1 MTLNTARLVRV
12 REQRRRARE
21 RDRAE
26 RQRARLEAET
36 ALAQQ
41 NAALAAA
48 LQRHDAEMRRIG
60 ALAAANACSGAE
72 LALWAG
78 HLERD
83 RAAIATERAACDSAQ
98 ALLDM
103 MKRDEDRARKLL
115 NQARQGEQRA
125 ESLHEEALQEARR
138 AALAAT
144 LLADDEFN
152 SARHAAP
159 RRC

>member
-1 MTLNTARLVRV
+1 MNTARLVRV

-26 RQRARLEAET
+26 RQRARLEAEA

-41 NAALAAA
+41 NAALATA
-48 LQRHDAEMRRIG
+48 LQRHDDEMRRIA
-60 ALAAANACSGAE
+60 ALAAASACSGAE

-103 MKRDEDRARKLL
+103 MRRDEDRARKLL
-115 NQARQGEQRA
+115 NQARHAEQRA
-125 ESLHEEALQEARR
+125 ESLHDETLREQRRCALV
-138 AALAAT
+138 AAT
-144 LLADDEFN
+144 LADDEFN

-159 RRC
+159 RR

>member
-1 MTLNTARLVRV
+1 MNTARLVRV
-12 REQRRRARE
+12 REQRRLARE

-26 RQRARLEAET
+26 RRRASQEAEA

-41 NAALAAA
+41 NAALATA
-48 LQRHDAEMRRIG
+48 LQRHDDEMRRIG
-60 ALAAANACSGAE
+60 TLAAADACSGAE

-103 MKRDEDRARKLL
+103 MRRDEERARTLL
-115 NQARQGEQRA
+115 RQARHAEQRA
-125 ESLHEEALQEARR
+125 EALHAEAQLEQRR
-138 AALAAT
+138 SALAAT
-144 LLADDEFN
+144 TLADDEFN

>member
-1 MTLNTARLVRV
+1 MSLNTARLVQV

-26 RQRARLEAET
+26 RRRAREEAEA

-48 LQRHDAEMRRIG
+48 LQRHGDEMRRIG
-60 ALAAANACSGAE
+60 TLAAADACSGAE

-103 MKRDEDRARKLL
+103 MRRDEERARTLL
-115 NQARQGEQRA
+115 RQARHAEQRA
-125 ESLHEEALQEARR
+125 ESLHDETQRQEQR
-138 AALAAT
+138 AALAAAT
-144 LLADDEFN
+144 LADDEFN
-152 SARHAAP
+152 SARHGAP

>member
-1 MTLNTARLVRV
+1 MNTARLLKV
-12 REQRRRARE
+12 REQRRQARE
-21 RDRAE
+21 RDGAE
-26 RQRARLEAET
+26 RRRARQEAE
-36 ALAQQ
+36 AAVAQQ

-48 LQRHDAEMRRIG
+48 LQRHEHAMRRIA
-60 ALAAANACSGAE
+60 ALAAADACTGAD

-103 MKRDEDRARKLL
+103 MQRDEDRARKLL
-115 NQARQGEQRA
+115 RQARQGEQRA
-125 ESLHEEALQEARR
+125 EALHDEVQRERQREARAA
-138 AALAAT
+138 AALAE
-144 LLADDEFN
+144 DEFN

>member
-1 MTLNTARLVRV
+1 MTLDTARLVRV

-26 RQRARLEAET
+26 RQRARLEAEA

-60 ALAAANACSGAE
+60 ALAGANACSGAE

-115 NQARQGEQRA
+115 NQARQGELRA
-125 ESLHEEALQEARR
+125 ESLHDEAQQEARR

-152 SARHAAP
+152 SARQGAP

>member
-1 MTLNTARLVRV
+1 MNTARLVRV
-12 REQRRRARE
+12 REKRRQARE

-26 RQRARLEAET
+26 RLRARQEAEA

-41 NAALAAA
+41 KAALAAA
-48 LQRHDAEMRRIG
+48 LQRHDDEMRRIG
-60 ALAAANACSGAE
+60 ALAAADACSGAE

-103 MKRDEDRARKLL
+103 MRRDEERARKLL
-115 NQARQGEQRA
+115 HQARQGEQRA
-125 ESLHEEALQEARR
+125 ESLHEEVQREQRR
-138 AALAAT
+138 HALAAAT
-144 LLADDEFN
+144 LADDEFN